1 MESSEHNWTN
11 ISETISPEMLVFGEK
26 ASWMLF
32 FMNILINPII
42 SKVNIFMMSHLGT
55 LSDTLNNL
63 SWEKSGVEGLL
74 KTKL

>member
-1 MESSEHNWTN
+1 
-11 ISETISPEMLVFGEK
+11 MLVLGEK

-42 SKVNIFMMSHLGT
+42 SKINIFMMSHLGT
-55 LSDTLNNL
+55 LSDTLHNL

-74 KTKL
+74 KT